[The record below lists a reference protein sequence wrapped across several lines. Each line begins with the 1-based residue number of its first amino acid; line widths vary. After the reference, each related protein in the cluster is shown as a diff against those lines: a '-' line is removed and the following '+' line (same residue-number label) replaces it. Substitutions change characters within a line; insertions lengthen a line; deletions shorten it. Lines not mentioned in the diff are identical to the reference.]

1 MTERELYY
9 RTTAR
14 LRIGLTPDKLDDKL
28 DENIFIT
35 LKNKYENIASE
46 MGVIVGIN
54 SVLNYDFGF
63 IGTSTFTSI
72 VNYDVECDIYNCNPV
87 PGLEFYAKITCI
99 ALDSAG
105 QIILENG
112 PVIVTVQRNEINTN
126 VFDIKSDSLFYKD
139 THTQVEIGDIMKLSA
154 INSRGKRRINKII
167 VVSKLLEKADK
178 RGIDKYNYEMHDI
191 LNKNI
196 TIDNELI

>member
-9 RTTAR
+9 RTTAI
-14 LRIGLTPDKLDDKL
+14 LRVGLTPDKLDDKL
-28 DENIFIT
+28 DDNILVT

-46 MGVIVGIN
+46 IGVIVKIN
-54 SVLNYDFGF
+54 SVLKYDYGF

-87 PGLEFYAKITCI
+87 AGLEFYAKITRI
-99 ALDSAG
+99 ALNTVG

-126 VFDIKSDSLFYKD
+126 VFEIKSDSISYKD
-139 THTQVEIGDIMKLSA
+139 TYKQVEIGDIMKLSA
-154 INSRGKRRINKII
+154 INSRGKRRNNKIL
-167 VVSKLLEKADK
+167 VVSKLLDRADK
-178 RGIDKYNYEMHDI
+178 RGIEKYNYEMQDI
-191 LNKNI
+191 LNINTKI
-196 TIDNELI
+196 EDELI